1 MNPKEYQRSS
11 SGKVIRT
18 PKGYWA
24 FIPNG
29 LPPVLDWSAEL
40 AAALAEA
47 ERNLSRLNT
56 IAGSLPFSRVH
67 VSAFIRQEAVLSSRI
82 EGTHATLSD
91 VYLYEA
97 GQLSFFEKS
106 TDAREVANYVKALE
120 FGLERVKTLPVSL
133 RLIREV
139 HACLMEGVRGGLLTP
154 GEFRR
159 SPNWIGPAGST
170 LETAVYVPPP
180 VEEMQVCLDEL
191 EKFLHTE
198 GQLPALVRAGL
209 VHYQF
214 EAIHPFLDGNGRIGR
229 LLILLLL
236 HEWGS
241 LSYPLLNL
249 SAFFESRRSEYYTRL
264 LDVSR
269 SGAWNEWLLFFLKG
283 VGIQTGADA
292 ARLEKLTALHDQ
304 YVVGIRGGRRQDYL
318 PRVLDLVF
326 QRPILTIRQVEEMM
340 KVPYMTAER
349 CVERLVKA
357 GVLRE
362 ITGKM
367 RNRIFR
373 ADAVMDVLQG

>member
-1 MNPKEYQRSS
+1 MDPREFQQSS
-11 SGKVIRT
+11 SGRVIRS

-24 FIPNG
+24 FVPNP
-29 LPPVLDWSAEL
+29 LPPTLEWGVEL

-56 IAGSLPFSRVH
+56 FAGSLPFNQAQIT
-67 VSAFIRQEAVLSSRI
+67 AFMRQEAVLSSRI
-82 EGTHATLSD
+82 EGTRTTLSD
-91 VYLYEA
+91 LYIYEA
-97 GQLSFFEKS
+97 GQLSFFEARQ
-106 TDAREVANYVKALE
+106 DANEVANYVKALE
-120 FGLERVKTLPVSL
+120 YGLERVKTLPVSL
-133 RLIREV
+133 RLIREM
-139 HACLMEGVRGGLLTP
+139 HARLMDKVRGGRLTP

-191 EKFLHTE
+191 EKFLQTG

-209 VHYQF
+209 AHYQF

-249 SAFFESRRSEYYTRL
+249 SAYFESRRSEYYTRL

-269 SGAWNEWLLFFLKG
+269 RGAWSEWLLFFLKG
-283 VGIQTGADA
+283 AAVQAGADA
-292 ARLEKLTALHDQ
+292 ARLEKLTALCEH
-304 YVVGIRGGRRQDYL
+304 YMEIINRGRRQEYL
-318 PRVLDLVF
+318 PRVLEVVF
-326 QRPILTIRQVEEMM
+326 QRPILTIRQVEEMV
-340 KVPYMTAER
+340 KAPYMTAER

-362 ITGKM
+362 ITGKA
-367 RNRIFR
+367 RNRIFK
-373 ADAVMDVLQG
+373 ADGVMDILQG

>member
-1 MNPKEYQRSS
+1 MDPKEYQHST
-11 SGKVIRT
+11 SGKVIRSS
-18 PKGYWA
+18 KGYWT
-24 FIPNG
+24 FIPSG
-29 LPPVLDWSAEL
+29 LPPTLDWSTEL
-40 AAALAEA
+40 AAVLAEA

-56 IAGSLPFSRVH
+56 MAGSLPFNQAH
-67 VSAFIRQEAVLSSRI
+67 ITAFIRQEAVLSSRI

-97 GQLSFFEKS
+97 GQLSFFETS
-106 TDAREVANYVKALE
+106 NDAREVANYVNALE

-139 HACLMEGVRGGLLTP
+139 HARLMEGVRGGLLTP

-180 VEEMQVCLDEL
+180 VEEMLVCLDEL
-191 EKFLHTE
+191 ERFLHSQS
-198 GQLPALVRAGL
+198 QLPALVRAGL

-214 EAIHPFLDGNGRIGR
+214 EAIHPFLDGNGRTGR

-236 HEWGS
+236 HGWS
-241 LSYPLLNL
+241 VLSYPLLNL
-249 SAFFESRRSEYYTRL
+249 SVYFESRRSEYYTRL

-269 SGAWNEWLLFFLKG
+269 SGAWREWLSFFLTG
-283 VGIQTGADA
+283 VAVQAGKDA
-292 ARLEKLTALHDQ
+292 TRLEKLTALHDQ
-304 YVVGIRGGRRQDYL
+304 YVEVISRGRRQEYL
-318 PRVLDLVF
+318 PRVLEMVF
-326 QRPILTIRQVEEMM
+326 QRPIFTIRQVEKMM
-340 KVPYMTAER
+340 NVPYMTAER

-362 ITGKM
+362 ITGKV

-373 ADAVMDVLQG
+373 ADAVMDILQQ